1 MAFRDQIFFR
11 TFEKRAPGRE
21 RLEDVEKSEI
31 FPQTFQLKMAG
42 LKLCVLQHDP
52 RPPLTLNQLT

>member
-11 TFEKRAPGRE
+11 TFEKEAPGRE
-21 RLEDVEKSEI
+21 RLEDVEKSEN

-42 LKLCVLQHDP
+42 LK
-52 RPPLTLNQLT
+52 